1 MQEFEPLYY
10 GIDIDAVK
18 AQMDAEDRRRAE
30 ARRAGARRS
39 SAQRS
44 PRLREL
50 ETSLAFDGMI
60 GRAAVAP
67 RGLPIA

>member
-10 GIDIDAVK
+10 GIDVDAVK
-18 AQMDAEDRRRAE
+18 AQMDAEDRRRAS
-30 ARRAGARRS
+30 ARHAGARRS

-50 ETSLAFDGMI
+50 EGSLAFHGMI
-60 GRAAVAP
+60 DRASLAP